1 MIIRKRKKTSGF
13 TLIELLVV
21 IAIIALLSSVV
32 MSSIAKARAKARQVR
47 RIADVNSIVK
57 ALALTYDSNG
67 GYPSSGTSSY
77 CIGLDSA
84 ETCWG
89 GIFTGNTT
97 LKNLLLPYMPSAPKD
112 PFRTTG
118 KGDRYLY
125 ADSLKNVAQNC
136 ANVVIPYPR
145 GPFILWE
152 PDNTTPMNADCQG
165 YSFNACCGSAPGGCL
180 TGAGYFCAYQI
191 R

>member
-1 MIIRKRKKTSGF
+1 MNKNKKTSGF

-21 IAIIALLSSVV
+21 IAIISLLSSVV
-32 MSSIAKARAKARQVR
+32 MSSVASARSKARQAKR
-47 RIADVNSIVK
+47 FTDINAIVQ
-57 ALALTYDSNG
+57 ALALAYDSAG
-67 GYPSSGTSSY
+67 GYPSSGASSY
-77 CIGLDSA
+77 CIGLDSSG
-84 ETCWG
+84 TCWG
-89 GIFTGNTT
+89 GAFTGNTA
-97 LKNLLLPYMPSAPKD
+97 LNNLLLPYMANAPKD
-112 PFRTTG
+112 PLRTSG

-152 PDNTTPMNADCQG
+152 PDKTTTPTNNADCQG
-165 YSFNACCGSAPGGCL
+165 YSFNACCGTASGGC
-180 TGAGYFCAYQI
+180 GVAGFFCAYQI